1 MVAVT
6 GQPAPAGM
14 LSLSHPLSSSHHT
27 VYVSVINVSSTKDT
41 HRWSRQR
48 RKARTSTLSSLVE
61 ANTKAVPSLSE
72 GINGSSRG
80 NNNAIQSTAG
90 VTGAGGVALLTA
102 AGRKSLAEDM
112 QAEARAM
119 ARAASAS
126 TYSPEMI
133 ATKYGSRPFTV
144 EMDNLLFDPILFF
157 ALLYFFGKSY
167 VELCL

>member
-1 MVAVT
+1 MAAVT

-27 VYVSVINVSSTKDT
+27 VYVSVNNVSSTKDT

-48 RKARTSTLSSLVE
+48 RKARTLTLSALVE

-80 NNNAIQSTAG
+80 SNKAIQSTAG
-90 VTGAGGVALLTA
+90 ATGAGGAVSLA
-102 AGRKSLAEDM
+102 ASGRKSLAEDM

-133 ATKYGSRPFTV
+133 VTKYGSRPFTV
-144 EMDNLLFDPILFF
+144 EMDNLLFNPIFF
-157 ALLYFFGKSY
+157 LALLYFFGKSY